1 MPGSADTP
9 DFSRIDSPAALKKL
23 KITDLPAFCDYLRG
37 FILESVAASGG
48 HLSSNLGSVEL
59 TVALHYVFN
68 SPSDRFCWDVGHQC
82 YAHKILTGRK
92 AELHTIRKTGG
103 LSGFPK
109 RSESPHDLYNTGHAG
124 TAISQAMGESVGFQ
138 LAPLAQKPSVAARGQ
153 VQPGAATRTAVAIV
167 GDASIVTGMAFEAM
181 NHAGF
186 ARTPMLAILNDN
198 EMSISKNVGAI
209 SYHLTQLINTSFYK
223 SSKRGFIS
231 LVSKIPLIG
240 KVINRLAKRFRMSMK
255 SLAIDHQFFGEL
267 GFRYLGPIDGHDVVR
282 IVNVLGHLPPIEE
295 PILLH
300 VVTKKGYGYPLAEKD
315 PIQYHG
321 VGIFDPTYGIQ
332 PKTATQWGMSKFV
345 GETLTYLGTNDEKIT
360 VITPAMK
367 EGSGLQP
374 FAAKYPS
381 RFFDAGIAEQHATT
395 FAGALANAGLKPFLC
410 IYSTFLQ
417 RGYDQLV
424 QDIALMNLPVRL
436 VIDRAGCVGQDGE
449 THQGFYDI
457 AFMAALPNMRIL
469 SARDAHEL
477 VRMLA
482 FAARYNEGPLAIRF
496 PKREFAI
503 AEPAAIL
510 RNSVKNRYNP
520 FHAEVLAPGKDV
532 LILSEGVFAE
542 KALAARELLLKEK
555 IGVSVMD
562 VRSLKPLP
570 APQILKALKGKKLL
584 ITLENHGLI
593 GGLGD
598 LTARLLAEHDI
609 AVKHRALGFPD
620 AVVHH
625 GSIADIEKECG
636 LTGEQIARKIRGEI
650 KRKR

>member
-1 MPGSADTP
+1 MPANSDTP
-9 DFSRIDSPAALKKL
+9 DFSRIDSPEALKKL
-23 KITDLPAFCDYLRG
+23 PLTDLPAFCDYLRA
-37 FILESVAASGG
+37 FILESVSASGG

-59 TVALHYVFN
+59 TVALHYVFA
-68 SPSDRFCWDVGHQC
+68 SPFDRFCWDVGHQC

-92 AELHTIRKTGG
+92 NEISTIRKTGG

-109 RSESPHDLYNTGHAG
+109 RSESAHDLYNTGHAG
-124 TAISQAMGESVGFQ
+124 TAISQAMGESVG
-138 LAPLAQKPSVAARGQ
+138 LHLMKKGGDRMP
-153 VQPGAATRTAVAIV
+153 TAIAIV

-209 SYHLTQLINTSFYK
+209 SYHLTQLINTRFYK

-282 IVNVLGHLPPIEE
+282 MVNVLASLPPIEE

-300 VVTKKGYGYPLAEKD
+300 IVTKKGYGYALAEKD
-315 PIQYHG
+315 PILYHG
-321 VGIFDPTYGIQ
+321 VGVFDPAQGIQ
-332 PKTATQWGMSKFV
+332 KKAEAAWGLSKFV
-345 GETLTYLGTNDEKIT
+345 GETLTHLGDRDESIV

-367 EGSGLQP
+367 EGSGLQS

-395 FAGALANAGLKPFLC
+395 FAGALANTGLKPFLC

-424 QDIALMNLPVRL
+424 QDIALMNLPVRM

-457 AFMAALPNMRIL
+457 AFMAALPYVKLL

-482 FAARYNEGPLAIRF
+482 FMAHYNEGPIAVRF
-496 PKREFAI
+496 PKKEFSAFDI
-503 AEPAAIL
+503 AAAA
-510 RNSVKNRYNP
+510 KKPGKAGYNP
-520 FHAEVLAPGKDV
+520 FFAEILARGKDV

-542 KALAARELLLKEK
+542 KALAAREILLSSK
-555 IGVSVMD
+555 ITAEVMD

-570 APQILKALKGKKLL
+570 SAQILKALKGKKL
-584 ITLENHGLI
+584 IVTLENHGLV

-598 LTARLLAEHDI
+598 LTARLLRENDVAI
-609 AVKHRALGFPD
+609 RHRAMGFPD
-620 AVVHH
+620 EVVHH
-625 GSIADIEKECG
+625 GSISDIEK
-636 LTGEQIARKIRGEI
+636 LYKLSPADIAATV
-650 KRKR
+650 KRALGRR

>member
-1 MPGSADTP
+1 MPENSETP

-23 KITDLPAFCDYLRG
+23 KIADLPAFCDYLRG
-37 FILESVAASGG
+37 YILESVAASGG

-59 TVALHYVFN
+59 TVALHYVFE
-68 SPSDRFCWDVGHQC
+68 SPFDRFCWDVGHQC

-92 AELHTIRKTGG
+92 NELHTIRKTGG

-109 RSESPHDLYNTGHAG
+109 RSESSHDLYNTGHAG
-124 TAISQAMGESVGFQ
+124 TAISQAMGESVGFH
-138 LAPLAQKPSVAARGQ
+138 LAAKK
-153 VQPGAATRTAVAIV
+153 GAKISTAVAIV

-282 IVNVLGHLPPIEE
+282 IVNVIAGLPPIEE

-321 VGIFDPTYGIQ
+321 VGVFDPTYGIQ
-332 PKTATQWGMSKFV
+332 KKAEAQWGMSKFV
-345 GETLTYLGTNDEKIT
+345 GETLTYLGARDEKLV

-367 EGSGLQP
+367 EGSGLVP

-424 QDIALMNLPVRL
+424 QDIALMNLPVRM

-457 AFMAALPNMRIL
+457 AFMAALPHVKIL
-469 SARDAHEL
+469 SARNADEL
-477 VRMLA
+477 MHMLA
-482 FAARYNEGPLAIRF
+482 FMAHYDEGPIAVRF
-496 PKREFAI
+496 PKKDFAI
-503 AEPAAIL
+503 QDPAAAL
-510 RNSVKNRYNP
+510 KKSAKAYNP
-520 FHAEVLAPGKDV
+520 FSAQVLARGKDV

-542 KALAARELLLKEK
+542 KALAAREQLLKSK
-555 IGVSVMD
+555 IAAEVID
-562 VRSLKPLP
+562 VRSIKPLP
-570 APQILKALKGKKLL
+570 AQQILKAAKGKKL
-584 ITLENHGLI
+584 IVTLENHGI
-593 GGLGD
+593 VGGLGD
-598 LTARLLAEHDI
+598 LTSKLLREHDVLI
-609 AVKHRALGFPD
+609 KHRALGFPD
-620 AVVHH
+620 EVVHH
-625 GSIADIEKECG
+625 GSIADMEKLYG
-636 LTGEQIARKIRGEI
+636 LTGEQVAQKILKEI
-650 KRKR
+650 KKKR